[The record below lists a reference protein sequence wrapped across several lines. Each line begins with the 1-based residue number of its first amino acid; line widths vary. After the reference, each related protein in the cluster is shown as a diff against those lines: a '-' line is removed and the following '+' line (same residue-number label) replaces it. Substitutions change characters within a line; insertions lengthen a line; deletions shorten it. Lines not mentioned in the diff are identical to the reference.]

1 MACLIK
7 KLIDN
12 QLRMSF
18 LPADVI
24 FAQAWSYAFEA
35 SKYVDSGYGP
45 RPRADSTHFKPFQD
59 ISENESL
66 DWFSLYLSYRQL
78 GNLEQFMGFP
88 SLRQIWKSLAWKW
101 NFRLQ

>member
-18 LPADVI
+18 LPADMI

-45 RPRADSTHFKPFQD
+45 RPRADSTH
-59 ISENESL
+59 
-66 DWFSLYLSYRQL
+66 
-78 GNLEQFMGFP
+78 
-88 SLRQIWKSLAWKW
+88 
-101 NFRLQ
+101 